1 LSAPFDEGVGAV
13 NMENLPV
20 AGLLPINKTL
30 ALQALLC
37 AGFQLNGEKC
47 RVALDNM
54 FLRGRQQRLTYQGVN
69 LILDVA
75 HNPAAAAVLA
85 AELAAQQ
92 VSQISSGKGRYIAV
106 AAVLEDKDW
115 SAMVT
120 ALKPVID
127 DWKVAQLQGVT
138 RSADGQ
144 SLLNLLYN
152 NAADGT
158 LHNSVEQA
166 FISALSEADSGDTV
180 AVFGSFYTV
189 AEVLR
194 LISKGENSE
203 Q

>member
-1 LSAPFDEGVGAV
+1 
-13 NMENLPV
+13 
-20 AGLLPINKTL
+20 
-30 ALQALLC
+30 
-37 AGFQLNGEKC
+37 
-47 RVALDNM
+47 
-54 FLRGRQQRLTYQGVN
+54 
-69 LILDVA
+69 VA

-92 VSQISSGKGRYIAV
+92 ASHLSAQLSSGKGRYIAV

-152 NAADGT
+152 SAADGT